1 MIGQVDRALLQL
13 DRYQRGDL
21 VVIVAGSPPNTRG
34 TTNLIH
40 VHRIGDL
47 GFTGSDSRPGE
58 LPSTVELRGFKRH
71 AESGLT
77 WGNAGVDPQSDVE
90 GRGTTCGDAGGVDGV
105 NVSNAAAR
113 CSLPIAT
120 VPFAALGPHLR

>member
-1 MIGQVDRALLQL
+1 MWLRTFSVAPRWVSASGRTGPQPACIVSGTETYLVDPVSSTDAMIGQVDRALLQL

-21 VVIVAGSPPNTRG
+21 VVIVAGSPPNTSG

-58 LPSTVELRGFKRH
+58 LPSTVS
-71 AESGLT
+71 SG
-77 WGNAGVDPQSDVE
+77 D
-90 GRGTTCGDAGGVDGV
+90 
-105 NVSNAAAR
+105 SNATPRA
-113 CSLPIAT
+113 
-120 VPFAALGPHLR
+120 G